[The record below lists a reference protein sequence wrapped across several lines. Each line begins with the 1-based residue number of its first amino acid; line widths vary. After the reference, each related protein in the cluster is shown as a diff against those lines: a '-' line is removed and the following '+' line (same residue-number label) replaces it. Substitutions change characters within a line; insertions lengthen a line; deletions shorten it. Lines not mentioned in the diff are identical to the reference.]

1 MERSGPLDPAG
12 CPAFARVTPALSGGK
27 ALPPKKSSSLLLSA
41 LLFLSIWPPGA
52 RAQND
57 SHPLVPQLAEP
68 ERRQQMAELAPREAL
83 GSPELAYERG
93 IALAHLGRWD
103 QAEAAFLAGSRL
115 APRDKRF
122 PLELAGVAFKQKKQS
137 QCIAYLN
144 RALRL
149 DPKDAYAQEF
159 LATIYFLQGNIEA
172 AVKHWNRV
180 QKPPIASVRSE
191 PEPRLR
197 PALLDHAFTF
207 APTGI
212 LQLEELR
219 STDRRVQSLDV
230 FPTYRFDLVARQDGA
245 FDTVFRGQELN
256 GFGSTWVEGLLR
268 TFRGLPLQEVTPE
281 YYNLKHSAINVVSMI
296 RWDPDKRRFTATLSS
311 PFAQD
316 PRWHVALAADLR
328 NENWDVLGS
337 AFVSGTTPLLGV
349 NMRREALRAEIAR
362 LVGARWKWSLET
374 ELSHRDYRN
383 SVSQLVLPQETLAPG
398 FQLKQTARV
407 QYEIWRLPEHRLTV
421 SSAGAA
427 QAARLWSQSP
437 QSFERLQ
444 GSLEARWFP
453 RSRGDDLE
461 TVWQLRAGR
470 SFGQVSFD
478 ELFML
483 GLERDNDL
491 WMHGHIGTRDGRK
504 GSAPLGR
511 NYFLANYETDKN
523 IYSNGFLTLKLGP
536 LLDTG
541 KITDPTL
548 PAFGSQKWLWDTGA
562 QLKVRA
568 LGVQAGFSYGKD
580 LRTGNNAFYATVGR

>member
-1 MERSGPLDPAG
+1 LPIAPDTALGP
-12 CPAFARVTPALSGGK
+12 
-27 ALPPKKSSSLLLSA
+27 
-41 LLFLSIWPPGA
+41 
-52 RAQND
+52 
-57 SHPLVPQLAEP
+57 
-68 ERRQQMAELAPREAL
+68 AELA
-83 GSPELAYERG
+83 YQRG

-103 QAEAAFLAGSRL
+103 EARAAFLAGSRL
-115 APRDKRF
+115 APGDKRF
-122 PLELAGVAFKQKKQS
+122 PLELAGVAFKQKKQGLS
-137 QCIAYLN
+137 IAYLH

-149 DPKDAYAQEF
+149 DPGDTYAQEF
-159 LATIYFLQGNIEA
+159 LATIYFLQGNTEA

-180 QKPPIASVRSE
+180 QKPRITAVRSD

-197 PALLDHAFTF
+197 PALLDHAFAL
-207 APTGI
+207 APASI
-212 LQLEELR
+212 LKLEELR
-219 STDRRVQSLDV
+219 ASDARVQSLEI
-230 FPTYRFDLVARQDGA
+230 FPSYRFDLVARQDGN

-256 GFGSTWVEGLLR
+256 GWGSTWVEVLLR
-268 TFRGLPLQEVTPE
+268 IFRGLPLQEVTPE
-281 YYNLKHSAINVVSMI
+281 YYNLRHSAINVVSMI
-296 RWDPDKRRFTATLSS
+296 RWDPDKRRYTATLST

-316 PRWHVALAADLR
+316 PRWHVALTADLR

-337 AFVSGTTPLLGV
+337 PLTSGVAPLLAV
-349 NMRREALRAEIAR
+349 NMRREAFRLEIAR

-383 SVSQLVLPQETLAPG
+383 SLPQLTLPAETLAQG
-398 FQLKQTARV
+398 FQLKQSARAG
-407 QYEIWRLPEHRLTV
+407 YEIWRSPERRLTV
-421 SSAGAA
+421 SSAGGA
-427 QAARLWSQSP
+427 QVARLWSTSP

-444 GSLEARWFP
+444 GSLQARWLP

-461 TVWQLRAGR
+461 TNWQLRAGR
-470 SFGQVSFD
+470 TFGHLSFD

-511 NYFLANYETDKN
+511 NYVLANWETDKN
-523 IYSNGFLTLKLGP
+523 IYSNGFLTLRLGP

-541 KITDPTL
+541 KIADPSL